1 MIQRLGTFPIEEYPD
16 LFLYLNGE
24 GVVDTWF
31 YHASWRRYDDHVYV
45 RLTLSREGLS
55 DPLRQVVVH
64 NITMGRAEIY
74 EVLPY
79 GGVIEFV
86 AYHGN
91 ELLIYPVN

>member
-1 MIQRLGTFPIEEYPD
+1 MIQSLGTFPIEEYPD

-79 GGVIEFV
+79 GEVIEFV